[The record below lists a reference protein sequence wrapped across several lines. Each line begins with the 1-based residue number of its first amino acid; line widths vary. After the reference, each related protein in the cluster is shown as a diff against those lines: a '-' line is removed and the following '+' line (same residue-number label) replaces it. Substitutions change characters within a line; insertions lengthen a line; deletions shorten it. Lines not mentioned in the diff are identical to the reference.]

1 MTSPTEPVGVS
12 PRPMRGRRPALSL
25 RPDQLI
31 FLIGAL
37 LLIAAPLAWGYF
49 AASLYQSEVTGIR
62 NRLEIP
68 AHAMAHS
75 TNAIARNADAALR
88 NIQEVL
94 QATTKDQFATEALH
108 QAITYRDSVSVA
120 ISRITVYD
128 KNGTPFLNSTA
139 ERPANGSVAQYD
151 FFRRQADAQTDEMLI
166 SDLVPDPISGA
177 PEIIMSRRL
186 RDANG
191 NFLGVAAVF
200 VDASYLQE
208 IFDALRMPA
217 GTSITAFNRDGH
229 VVARSPAVRLGD
241 VDTSTDF
248 TKHPIF
254 RALSDGPPN
263 GNFARFATLKGM
275 VRFIAGV
282 GGKDAPFIIAAG
294 WDAQAALAPWRR
306 ESAGIAAATLAGLA
320 ITFLLLAY
328 LRRQIRRNDD
338 LLAKVSEAE
347 LRQRQLMTALP
358 DAVAIIN
365 ESLQIEFA
373 NPVAERIHGYAPGE
387 MNGLPLTAI
396 MSEDV
401 KAQDE
406 EAARR
411 VVAGDDEGPIR
422 VLQRVA
428 RRKDG
433 SLLPIEIS
441 TCRYRAS
448 DGWKLISVIRD
459 VTLRRESDL
468 ALRRSR
474 ENLARAQRLAALGS
488 FERDLHSGVLEC
500 SEEFL
505 RMWGFDP
512 EVTHPTLPMLMER
525 VAPQDR
531 ESFIAARVAVLSG
544 KTMPTSEFRIIRPNG
559 DVRIVNQ
566 EYSADFAP
574 DGRPTRLFGVVQ
586 DITERKAAEMELL
599 RSRENLAR
607 AQRIAS
613 VGSFDRDLVT
623 GRGEWSDEFL
633 KIWGLTGRPSDDDT
647 QDVLAALVHP
657 EDREKFRA
665 GRQAA
670 LRNEAIIPIDF
681 RITRPD
687 GVVRVLHREYGVLY
701 DENGKAIRLFGTVQ
715 DITESKAIETELRRS
730 KEDLA
735 RAQRI
740 AGIGSFSR
748 DVASGRTE
756 WSEEFLRVWGISAS
770 IDVVTAETL
779 AAMVHPADRKAF
791 LQGRDAALKNTA
803 DSALDFRIT
812 RPDGE
817 ERILH
822 REYGVL
828 FDDNGKAVRM
838 FGTVQDIT
846 ERKRNEMELRRS
858 RENLAHSQR
867 IAGVGSFER
876 DLITGKWEW
885 SDELY
890 HIHGLE
896 RNDPHI
902 DVGSLRELVHP
913 EDRGIFDQVHDL
925 AARGKPIPPA
935 DFRIIRPDGVERIL
949 HRECELVRD
958 ADGKPIRLAATL
970 QDITERRKVELE
982 MRRSRENMAR
992 AQKLACIGSFERD
1005 LVTGTVEWSDEMY
1018 RIMGLEIGAPWTP
1031 AALIKSVHPDDRER
1045 FLNSRADE
1053 LAGKAMPPLEYR
1065 ITRPDGA
1072 ERIVR
1077 RESAVTRDAEKRP
1090 IRLFGTL
1097 QDVTERRAAE
1107 FEIVQSRE
1115 NLMRA
1120 QRIANM
1126 GSFDHDLETD
1136 RIIWSDQ
1143 MYCILG
1149 IEKDKVSP
1157 SWDTTL
1163 QYVHPDDREA
1173 FAAAKNR
1180 TTRSNPDV
1188 FEFRIIRPDGQ
1199 ERVLCREVDVHFS
1212 EDGRPTRI
1220 FGTMHD
1226 ITHRVVAA
1234 ARERELE
1241 RQLLHSQKLE
1251 ALGTLAGG
1259 IAHDLNNTLVPI
1271 MALSKLTARRFESG
1285 TPVRNNLE
1293 TIYEASERARDLV
1306 RRVLA
1311 FSRKEEPEQ
1320 QQEANLTDI
1329 VREALKLMRA
1339 TVPSS
1344 IQLDAEIADVP
1355 SIRADGSQI
1364 HQVITN
1370 LVSNAAG
1377 AMSNGMGTI
1386 TVVLGLTSGKK
1397 APKEVR
1403 LSVSD
1408 TGCGMDEATQQ
1419 RIFEPFFTTKAVG
1432 QGTGLGLSI
1441 VHGIVSSHGGRIEVK
1456 SALGKGTR
1464 FDLYFPLPGSEKNSA
1479 EKTNPEAKS
1488 SRPAA

>member
-1 MTSPTEPVGVS
+1 MSSPAEPVGGSVS
-12 PRPMRGRRPALSL
+12 RARGRRPVFAL

-31 FLIGAL
+31 LLIGAL
-37 LLIAAPLAWGYF
+37 LLIAAPLVCGYF
-49 AASLYQSEVTGIR
+49 VTSLYQSEVTAIR

-68 AHAMAHS
+68 ANAMAHS
-75 TNAIARNADAALR
+75 TSAIARDADSALR
-88 NIQEVL
+88 NMQTVL
-94 QATTKDQFATEALH
+94 QAATKDTFASEALH
-108 QAITYRDSVSVA
+108 QSMIYRDNFSVA
-120 ISRITVYD
+120 ISRIAVYD
-128 KNGTPFLNSTA
+128 KNGAPFLNSTS
-139 ERPANGSVAQYD
+139 EKSVNGSVASYE
-151 FFRRQADAQTDEMLI
+151 FFRRQTAAQADELLV
-166 SDLVPDPISGA
+166 SDLVPDPVSGA

-186 RDANG
+186 ADKSG

-200 VDASYLQE
+200 LDAAHLQE
-208 IFDALRMPA
+208 IFDGLRMPA

-229 VVARSPAVRLGD
+229 VVVRSPPVRLGD
-241 VDTSTDF
+241 VDLRTDF
-248 TKHPIF
+248 AQHPIF
-254 RALSDGPPN
+254 RALGDGPS
-263 GNFARFATLKGM
+263 GGSFGRFTTLKGM
-275 VRFIAGV
+275 VRFIAGI

-294 WDAQAALAPWRR
+294 WDADAALAAWRR
-306 ESAGIAAATLAGLA
+306 ESLAIGGATLAGLA
-320 ITFLLLAY
+320 VALVLFAY

-338 LLAKVSEAE
+338 LLTKVSDAE
-347 LRQRQLMTALP
+347 KRQRHMISALP

-365 ESLQIEFA
+365 EALQIEFA
-373 NPVAERIHGYAPGE
+373 NPVAERIFGYAPGE
-387 MNGLPLTAI
+387 MNGLPLAAI
-396 MSEDV
+396 MSEEV
-401 KAQDE
+401 KARDQESARHVLAGDE
-406 EAARR
+406 EGTVRILHR
-411 VVAGDDEGPIR
+411 D
-422 VLQRVA
+422 A

-433 SLLPIEIS
+433 NMSPVEIS
-441 TCRYRAS
+441 TCRYRAP

-459 VTLRRESDL
+459 VTIRAENDR

-474 ENLARAQRLAALGS
+474 ENLARAQRLALLGS

-500 SEEFL
+500 SEQFL

-512 EVTHPTLPMLMER
+512 AVAHPTLPMLMER

-531 ESFIAARVAVLSG
+531 EAFIAARVAVLSG
-544 KTMPTSEFRIIRPNG
+544 KTMPTSEFRVILPNG
-559 DVRIVNQ
+559 EERILNQ
-566 EYSADFAP
+566 EYSADFAA
-574 DGRPTRLFGVVQ
+574 DGRPTRLFGVTQ
-586 DITERKAAEMELL
+586 DITDRKAAEMELR

-633 KIWGLTGRPSDDDT
+633 KIWGLTNRPPDDDT
-647 QDVLAALVHP
+647 QEVLSSLVHP
-657 EDREKFRA
+657 ADREKFLA
-665 GRQAA
+665 GREAA
-670 LRNEAIIPIDF
+670 MRNEPIKAIDF

-687 GVVRVLHREYGVLY
+687 GAVRVLHREYGVLY
-701 DENGKAIRLFGTVQ
+701 DDNGTAIRLFGTVQ
-715 DITESKAIETELRRS
+715 DITESKAIETALRRS

-748 DVASGRTE
+748 DIATGQTE
-756 WSEEFLRVWGISAS
+756 WSEEFLRVWGLDSRA
-770 IDVVTAETL
+770 DVVTAETL
-779 AAMVHPADRKAF
+779 ASMVHAADRKAF
-791 LQGRDAALKNTA
+791 LQGRDTALKNTA

-846 ERKRNEMELRRS
+846 ERRRNEIEL
-858 RENLAHSQR
+858 H
-867 IAGVGSFER
+867 
-876 DLITGKWEW
+876 
-885 SDELY
+885 
-890 HIHGLE
+890 
-896 RNDPHI
+896 
-902 DVGSLRELVHP
+902 
-913 EDRGIFDQVHDL
+913 
-925 AARGKPIPPA
+925 
-935 DFRIIRPDGVERIL
+935 
-949 HRECELVRD
+949 
-958 ADGKPIRLAATL
+958 
-970 QDITERRKVELE
+970 
-982 MRRSRENMAR
+982 RSRENMAR
-992 AQKLACIGSFERD
+992 AQRLACIGSFERD

-1018 RIMGLEIGAPWTP
+1018 RIMGLEIGTPWSP
-1031 AALIKSVHPDDRER
+1031 AELIKLVHPDDRER
-1045 FLNSRADE
+1045 FRNSRADE
-1053 LAGKAMPPLEYR
+1053 LTGKAMPPLEYR
-1065 ITRPDGA
+1065 IIRPDGA
-1072 ERIVR
+1072 ECIVR
-1077 RESAVTRDAEKRP
+1077 RESAVTFDADKRP

-1097 QDVTERRAAE
+1097 QDITERKRADIE
-1107 FEIVQSRE
+1107 LLQSRE
-1115 NLMRA
+1115 SMARA
-1120 QRIANM
+1120 QQIANM
-1126 GSFDHDLETD
+1126 GSFDHDLQTG
-1136 RIIWSDQ
+1136 RITWSDQ
-1143 MYCILG
+1143 MYNIIG
-1149 IEKDKVSP
+1149 VEKGKVAP
-1157 SWDTTL
+1157 SWETTQ

-1173 FAAAKNR
+1173 YDESRKRVTQA
-1180 TTRSNPDV
+1180 SSDV

-1199 ERVLCREVDVHFS
+1199 ERVLCREVDVHFG
-1212 EDGRPTRI
+1212 EDGRPMRI

-1226 ITHRVVAA
+1226 VTQRVLAA
-1234 ARERELE
+1234 ARERDLE

-1285 TPVRNNLE
+1285 TPVRNNLD

-1320 QQEANLTDI
+1320 QQEANLADI
-1329 VREALKLMRA
+1329 VREAMKLMRA
-1339 TVPSS
+1339 TVPTS

-1355 SIRADGSQI
+1355 AIRADGSQI

-1377 AMSNGMGTI
+1377 AMTNGMGTI
-1386 TVVLGLTSGKK
+1386 TVSLGLTSAKK

-1441 VHGIVSSHGGRIEVK
+1441 VHGIVTSHGGRIEVK
-1456 SALGKGTR
+1456 SAPGRGTR
-1464 FDLYFPLPGSEKNSA
+1464 FDLYFPLPGAVKA
-1479 EKTNPEAKS
+1479 NPEAKV

>member
-1 MTSPTEPVGVS
+1 MTSPDEPVGGSLS
-12 PRPMRGRRPALSL
+12 PERGRRPAFTL

-31 FLIGAL
+31 ILIGAL
-37 LLIAAPLAWGYF
+37 LLIAAPLVCGYF
-49 AASLYQSEVTGIR
+49 VTSLYQSEVTAIR

-75 TNAIARNADAALR
+75 TSAIARNADSALR
-88 NIQEVL
+88 NMQTVL
-94 QATTKDQFATEALH
+94 QAATKDSFAFEALH
-108 QAITYRDSVSVA
+108 QSMIYRDNFDIA
-120 ISRITVYD
+120 ISRISVYD
-128 KNGTPFLNSTA
+128 KNGVPFLNSTS
-139 ERPANGSVAQYD
+139 EKSVKGSVASYD
-151 FFRRQADAQTDEMLI
+151 FFRRQAEPRTDELLV
-166 SDLVPDPISGA
+166 SDLVPDPVSGA

-186 RDANG
+186 ADTSG

-200 VDASYLQE
+200 LDAAYLQE
-208 IFDALRMPA
+208 IFDALRMPV
-217 GTSITAFNRDGH
+217 GTSMTAFNRDGH
-229 VVARSPAVRLGD
+229 VVVRSPPVRLGD
-241 VDTSTDF
+241 VDLSTDF
-248 TKHPIF
+248 AQHPIF
-254 RALSDGPPN
+254 RALGDGPS
-263 GNFARFATLKGM
+263 GGSFGRFTTLKGM

-294 WDAQAALAPWRR
+294 WDADAALAPWRR
-306 ESAGIAAATLAGLA
+306 ESLGIGGATLAGLVVA
-320 ITFLLLAY
+320 LVLLAY

-338 LLAKVSEAE
+338 LLAKVSDAE
-347 LRQRQLMTALP
+347 QRQRHMIIALP

-365 ESLQIEFA
+365 ESLEIEFA
-373 NPVAERIHGYAPGE
+373 NPVAERVFGYAPGE
-387 MNGLPLTAI
+387 MNGLPLATF
-396 MSEDV
+396 MSDDV

-406 EAARR
+406 ESARH
-411 VVAGDDEGPIR
+411 VLAGDEEGTVRILHR
-422 VLQRVA
+422 DA

-433 SLLPIEIS
+433 NTLPVEIS
-441 TCRYRAS
+441 TCRYRAP

-459 VTLRRESDL
+459 VTIRSENDR

-474 ENLARAQRLAALGS
+474 ENLARAQRLALLGS

-500 SEEFL
+500 SEQFL

-531 ESFIAARVAVLSG
+531 EAFIAARVAVLSG
-544 KTMPTSEFRIIRPNG
+544 KTMPTSEFRVRLPNG
-559 DVRIVNQ
+559 EERILNQ
-566 EYSADFAP
+566 EYSADFAA
-574 DGRPTRLFGVVQ
+574 DGRPTRLFGVTQ
-586 DITERKAAEMELL
+586 DITDRKAAEMELL

-607 AQRIAS
+607 AQRIAA
-613 VGSFDRDLVT
+613 VGSFDRDLLT

-633 KIWGLTGRPSDDDT
+633 KIWGLKSRPSDDAT
-647 QDVLAALVHP
+647 QDVMASLVHP
-657 EDREKFRA
+657 EDREKFLA
-665 GRQAA
+665 GREAA
-670 LRNEAIIPIDF
+670 LRNEPIKAIDF

-687 GVVRVLHREYGVLY
+687 GAVRVLHREYGVLY
-701 DENGKAIRLFGTVQ
+701 DDSGKAIRLFGTVQ
-715 DITESKAIETELRRS
+715 DITESKAIETALRRS

-748 DVASGRTE
+748 DVATGETE
-756 WSEEFLRVWGISAS
+756 WSEEFLRVWGLESNAEA
-770 IDVVTAETL
+770 VTAETL
-779 AAMVHPADRKAF
+779 AAMVNPADRKAF

-828 FDDNGKAVRM
+828 FDENGKAVRM

-846 ERKRNEMELRRS
+846 ERRRNELELHRS
-858 RENLAHSQR
+858 RENMARAQRLAG
-867 IAGVGSFER
+867 IGSFER
-876 DLITGKWEW
+876 DLVTGAAEW
-885 SDELY
+885 SDEMFR
-890 HIHGLE
+890 IMGLE
-896 RNDPHI
+896 IGTPWSSAELI
-902 DVGSLRELVHP
+902 KLVHP
-913 EDRGIFDQVHDL
+913 DDRERFRTSRADEL
-925 AARGKPIPPA
+925 TGKTMAP
-935 DFRIIRPDGVERIL
+935 FEYRIIRPDGVERI
-949 HRECELVRD
+949 
-958 ADGKPIRLAATL
+958 
-970 QDITERRKVELE
+970 
-982 MRRSRENMAR
+982 
-992 AQKLACIGSFERD
+992 
-1005 LVTGTVEWSDEMY
+1005 
-1018 RIMGLEIGAPWTP
+1018 
-1031 AALIKSVHPDDRER
+1031 
-1045 FLNSRADE
+1045 
-1053 LAGKAMPPLEYR
+1053 
-1065 ITRPDGA
+1065 
-1072 ERIVR
+1072 VR
-1077 RESAVTRDAEKRP
+1077 RESAVTLDAEKRP

-1097 QDVTERRAAE
+1097 QDITERKRADIE
-1107 FEIVQSRE
+1107 LLQSRE
-1115 NLMRA
+1115 SMARA
-1120 QRIANM
+1120 QQIANM
-1126 GSFDHDLETD
+1126 GSFDHDLQTG
-1136 RIIWSDQ
+1136 RITWSDQ
-1143 MYCILG
+1143 MYSILG
-1149 IEKDKVSP
+1149 LDKDKVSP

-1163 QYVHPDDREA
+1163 QYVHPEDREA
-1173 FAAAKNR
+1173 FTAARNR
-1180 TTRSNPDV
+1180 STDASSDV
-1188 FEFRIIRPDGQ
+1188 IEFRIIRPDGQ

-1226 ITHRVVAA
+1226 VTQRVLAA

-1285 TPVRNNLE
+1285 TPVRNNLD

-1320 QQEANLTDI
+1320 QQEANLAEI
-1329 VREALKLMRA
+1329 VREAMKLMRA
-1339 TVPSS
+1339 TVPTS
-1344 IQLDAEIADVP
+1344 IQLDAEIVDVP
-1355 SIRADGSQI
+1355 AIRADGSQI

-1377 AMSNGMGTI
+1377 AMTNGMGTI
-1386 TVVLGLTSGKK
+1386 TVSLGLTSAKK
-1397 APKEVR
+1397 ASKEVR

-1408 TGCGMDEATQQ
+1408 TGSGMDEATQQ

-1456 SALGKGTR
+1456 SAPGKGTR
-1464 FDLYFPLPGSEKNSA
+1464 FDLYFPLPGAGKANTE
-1479 EKTNPEAKS
+1479 TKS
-1488 SRPAA
+1488 SRSAA

>member
-1 MTSPTEPVGVS
+1 
-12 PRPMRGRRPALSL
+12 
-25 RPDQLI
+25 
-31 FLIGAL
+31 
-37 LLIAAPLAWGYF
+37 
-49 AASLYQSEVTGIR
+49 
-62 NRLEIP
+62 
-68 AHAMAHS
+68 
-75 TNAIARNADAALR
+75 
-88 NIQEVL
+88 
-94 QATTKDQFATEALH
+94 
-108 QAITYRDSVSVA
+108 
-120 ISRITVYD
+120 
-128 KNGTPFLNSTA
+128 
-139 ERPANGSVAQYD
+139 
-151 FFRRQADAQTDEMLI
+151 
-166 SDLVPDPISGA
+166 
-177 PEIIMSRRL
+177 
-186 RDANG
+186 
-191 NFLGVAAVF
+191 
-200 VDASYLQE
+200 
-208 IFDALRMPA
+208 
-217 GTSITAFNRDGH
+217 
-229 VVARSPAVRLGD
+229 
-241 VDTSTDF
+241 
-248 TKHPIF
+248 
-254 RALSDGPPN
+254 
-263 GNFARFATLKGM
+263 
-275 VRFIAGV
+275 
-282 GGKDAPFIIAAG
+282 
-294 WDAQAALAPWRR
+294 
-306 ESAGIAAATLAGLA
+306 
-320 ITFLLLAY
+320 
-328 LRRQIRRNDD
+328 
-338 LLAKVSEAE
+338 
-347 LRQRQLMTALP
+347 
-358 DAVAIIN
+358 
-365 ESLQIEFA
+365 
-373 NPVAERIHGYAPGE
+373 
-387 MNGLPLTAI
+387 NGLPLSAI
-396 MSEDV
+396 MVDDA
-401 KAQDE
+401 KARDE
-406 EAARR
+406 ESARR
-411 VVAGDDEGPIR
+411 AVIGGDEGAVR
-422 VLQRVA
+422 VLPRLA

-433 SLLPIEIS
+433 SSLPVEIS
-441 TCRYRAS
+441 TTRYRAP
-448 DGWKLISVIRD
+448 DGWKLISVMRD
-459 VTLRRESDL
+459 VAIRKENDL

-488 FERDLHSGVLEC
+488 FERDLHSGVMDC
-500 SEEFL
+500 SAEFL
-505 RMWGFDP
+505 RMWGIDP
-512 EVTHPTLPMLMER
+512 DVTHPTLATLMER

-531 ESFIAARVAVLSG
+531 EAFIASRVAVLSG

-559 DVRIVNQ
+559 EERILNQ

-574 DGRPTRLFGVVQ
+574 DGRPTLLFGIVQ
-586 DITERKAAEMELL
+586 DITERKASEMELR

-607 AQRIAS
+607 AQRIA
-613 VGSFDRDLVT
+613 VIGSFDRDLVT
-623 GRGEWSDEFL
+623 GRGEWSEEFL
-633 KIWGLTGRPSDDDT
+633 KIWGLAARPADDPT
-647 QDVLAALVHP
+647 QDVLTALVHP
-657 EDREKFRA
+657 EDREKFLA
-665 GRQAA
+665 GRDAA
-670 LRNEAIIPIDF
+670 VRNEPVVPIDF

-687 GVVRVLHREYGVLY
+687 GAVRVLHREYGVLY
-701 DENGKAIRLFGTVQ
+701 DDNGKAIRLFGTVQ
-715 DITESKAIETELRRS
+715 DITERKAIEIELRRS
-730 KEDLA
+730 QDDLA

-748 DVASGRTE
+748 DIATGKTE
-756 WSEEFLRVWGISAS
+756 WSEEFLRVWGISVS
-770 IDVVTAETL
+770 DEDVTAETL

-791 LQGRDAALKNTA
+791 LQGRDAALKNAA

-828 FDDNGKAVRM
+828 FDENGKAVRM

-876 DLITGKWEW
+876 DLVTGKWEW

-890 HIHGLE
+890 SIHGLE
-896 RNDPHI
+896 RRDPHF
-902 DVGSLRELVHP
+902 DVASLRTLVHP
-913 EDRGIFDQVHDL
+913 EDRATFDQVRDF
-925 AARGKPIPPA
+925 AARGTPIPPV

-958 ADGKPIRLAATL
+958 ADGNPVRLVATL

-992 AQKLACIGSFERD
+992 AQRLACIGSFERD

-1018 RIMGLEIGAPWTP
+1018 RILGLEIGTRWTS
-1031 AALIKSVHPDDRER
+1031 AQLLQLVHPDDRER
-1045 FLNSRADE
+1045 FQTSRDDE
-1053 LAGKAMPPLEYR
+1053 LAGKPMPPLEYR
-1065 ITRPDGA
+1065 IVRPDGA

-1077 RESAVTRDAEKRP
+1077 RESAVTFDPEKHP

-1097 QDVTERRAAE
+1097 QDITERKRADL
-1107 FEIVQSRE
+1107 EIMQSRE

-1126 GSFDHDLETD
+1126 GSFDHDLETGQ
-1136 RIIWSDQ
+1136 ITWSDQ

-1149 IEKDKVSP
+1149 IDKDKVPP

-1163 QYVHPDDREA
+1163 QYVHPEDRDS
-1173 FAAAKNR
+1173 FRAARNR
-1180 TTRSNPDV
+1180 AGAEPQI

-1199 ERVLCREVDVHFS
+1199 ERVLCREVDVHFG
-1212 EDGRPTRI
+1212 EDGRATRI

-1226 ITHRVVAA
+1226 ITQRVVAA

-1285 TPVRNNLE
+1285 TPVRNNLD

-1311 FSRKEEPEQ
+1311 FSRKDEPEQ
-1320 QQEANLTDI
+1320 QQEANLAD
-1329 VREALKLMRA
+1329 VVHEALKLMRA
-1339 TVPSS
+1339 TVPTS
-1344 IQLDAEIADVP
+1344 IQLDAEVADVP
-1355 SIRADGSQI
+1355 NIRADGSQI

-1386 TVVLGLTSGKK
+1386 TVSLSLTSGKK
-1397 APKEVR
+1397 APKEIR

-1441 VHGIVSSHGGRIEVK
+1441 VHGIVASHGGRIEVK
-1456 SALGKGTR
+1456 SALDKGTR
-1464 FDLYFPLPGSEKNSA
+1464 FDLYFPLPGAEKNPA
-1479 EKTNPEAKS
+1479 EKANPEAKS